1 MSQYTVVREYP
12 YPMDEVWY
20 VLTDP
25 DQVAQWTTTGR
36 GGRPEGFAAVP
47 GTKFQL
53 VGKPTIGWAG
63 VVYCQVVSVD
73 APRALHYTWKGD
85 KDSDAVT
92 DVRYLLEEVPGATRF
107 TLRHSGFTGV
117 GGFGM
122 SRILGS
128 VRKKMLTQGLP
139 PVLLAHHAARS
150 A

>member
-1 MSQYTVVREYP
+1 MSEYKVVRQYDYP
-12 YPMDEVWY
+12 IDEVWD

-25 DQVAQWTTTGR
+25 EQVAQWTTTGR

-47 GTKFQL
+47 GTSFRF
-53 VGKPTIGWAG
+53 VGRPTMGWAG

-92 DVRYLLEEVPGATRF
+92 DVTYLLEEVPGGTRF
-107 TLRHSGFTGV
+107 TWRHTGFTGA

-122 SRILGS
+122 ARLLGS
-128 VRKKMLTQGLP
+128 VRKKMLTEGLP
-139 PVLLAHHAARS
+139 PVLQAHHAARS